1 MLKPKNYDW
10 LIMSLL
16 FLAIIAVVPIG
27 SRLDLGTSALLW
39 LIFGAVVVIGQASL
53 RILSSGLS
61 EIRDTLHEIRGL
73 LREARNR

>member
-1 MLKPKNYDW
+1 MWKPKNYDW

-27 SRLDLGTSALLW
+27 SRLDLSTSTILW

-53 RILSSGLS
+53 RVLSSGLS
-61 EIRDTLHEIRGL
+61 EIMEALHEIRGL
-73 LREARNR
+73 LRETRNR

>member
-1 MLKPKNYDW
+1 MWKPKNYDW

-27 SRLDLGTSALLW
+27 TRLDLGTSALLW

-61 EIRDTLHEIRGL
+61 EIRDALHEIRGL

>member
-1 MLKPKNYDW
+1 MWNPKYYDW

-16 FLAIIAVVPIG
+16 FLTIIAVVPIG
-27 SRLDLGTSALLW
+27 NRLDLSTSTLLW

-61 EIRDTLHEIRGL
+61 EIRDALHEIRGL
-73 LREARNR
+73 LRDTRNR